1 MGVKS
6 YNNKKIIFFNC
17 FNREDYMK
25 DNKIYLML
33 LSIMLYAPFIHGI
46 TVVLDTNQIIHSF
59 NQQMRVLDDYFDS
72 VREEMHTMFE
82 SMNKAWQT
90 FEQEQEKK
98 ATAATLSFDIE
109 DKSDTN
115 HVVIEIKGVNMDPSA
130 EIQAKVEFDDDENPV
145 VLLIDFADQI
155 IRLDYT
161 QQYRFLSVEMK
172 HETREEQKK
181 DQQVAQVVQVGIARH
196 GKTLREDIQLDQSQ
210 VTYNKKEEIL
220 TVTIPKVTKKK
231 TEKIIPINIK

>member
-1 MGVKS
+1 
-6 YNNKKIIFFNC
+6 
-17 FNREDYMK
+17 MK